1 MQTSWNVYCRTIE
14 MLQNSQFVLKCC
26 TFCTYFF
33 MRPSNPGPT
42 WGTWLTLVLINWS
55 NFWASSSRALEST
68 WWLTQS
74 DQPFWHKIQNV
85 YCRTIDVSRVTPSH
99 LINTP
104 PIKKEASPCPFILF
118 SPKANCQFRQSQ
130 ESTEVLPGIRTGI
143 KINSLRKNMFW
154 TLLIENV

>member
-1 MQTSWNVYCRTIE
+1 MQTSWNVYCRRIE

-85 YCRTIDVSRVTPSH
+85 YCRTINVSRVTPSH

-104 PIKKEASPCPFILF
+104 PIKKRRRSALSF
-118 SPKANCQFRQSQ
+118 SFHPGQIANSIPKSGKHWSFTRYPHWHQNKQFKY
-130 ESTEVLPGIRTGI
+130 VRT
-143 KINSLRKNMFW
+143 W
-154 TLLIENV
+154 